1 MYCLGEWGV
10 TGKSVFDAE
19 KVTARLL
26 EKIKPQAAG
35 DFIYSNDGIRLTE
48 IRWMENKSG
57 GIRIYKPPER
67 GVPYVIGAD
76 TAGEGSDSFVAQVLD
91 NRTGEQVAMLR
102 QTYDEDLFAKQIYCL
117 GMHYNKALIGIE
129 TNYSTFPVMELE
141 RLRYPKQYVRES
153 IDDYTHK
160 VKKSYGFQTNTKT
173 RPVIIAGL
181 VEVVR
186 ESAELICDQTTLEE
200 MLTFVRNED
209 GRAEAEA
216 GAHDDCV
223 MALAIAHYI
232 RPQQRYLQELPEG
245 KKQRWTADMWEDYQ
259 RASPE
264 DQAYLRKK
272 WGTPM

>member
-1 MYCLGEWGV
+1 
-10 TGKSVFDAE
+10 
-19 KVTARLL
+19 
-26 EKIKPQAAG
+26 
-35 DFIYSNDGIRLTE
+35 
-48 IRWMENKSG
+48 
-57 GIRIYKPPER
+57 
-67 GVPYVIGAD
+67 
-76 TAGEGSDSFVAQVLD
+76 
-91 NRTGEQVAMLR
+91 
-102 QTYDEDLFAKQIYCL
+102 
-117 GMHYNKALIGIE
+117 MHYNKALIGIE

-141 RLRYPKQYVRES
+141 RLRYPRQYVRES
-153 IDDYTHK
+153 IDDYTHR

-186 ESAELICDQTTLEE
+186 ESVELICDQTTLEE